1 LTDRS
6 IAQEEKRRL
15 ILDAAVRV
23 FARKGYHTCRVG
35 DIAEEAGV
43 AYGLLYHY
51 FSSKEE
57 VLETVFRETWS
68 ELLEAMRGVEES
80 GAPAREQLRQVAAIL
95 LRAWRRDP
103 DLVRVLVREVARS
116 PQMPRRVEEI
126 GHAFKAIERIVAR
139 GQEEGEFRAELDAR
153 LASWIFYGAI
163 EEILTGWVLGQLPDG
178 DEEVAKAERTVVEV
192 IGGGFA
198 SDRAVVA

>member
-1 LTDRS
+1 M
-6 IAQEEKRRL
+6 
-15 ILDAAVRV
+15 VRV
-23 FARKGYHTCRVG
+23 RALREPRGQREALYGATDSQHVVVLATVG
-35 DIAEEAGV
+35 
-43 AYGLLYHY
+43 
-51 FSSKEE
+51 
-57 VLETVFRETWS
+57 
-68 ELLEAMRGVEES
+68 
-80 GAPAREQLRQVAAIL
+80 EQLRQVAAIL